1 MENAGAEYKCDD
13 CCAVRGKCHSFFA
26 AVGAHLL
33 PGQEWRGMAR
43 SCRFTPSVQGPARN
57 IVRHR
62 EVQPAVHHR
71 RSIRLPAWNY
81 SESGA
86 YFVTICTH
94 HRECILDDA
103 ANLAIVEDVWR
114 RVVGS
119 GHGPGEFVAIP
130 NRVHGIVWIEE
141 PDAVGAEQLPEPRR
155 HVDQPPNPSSSS
167 QATVAQPL
175 RPGLRDGLEPGSLP
189 VIVRTVKS
197 ATAKRL
203 NSRRRTRGSA
213 VWQDDYYEH
222 IIRDE
227 DDLNRVR
234 QYILDN
240 PRKWAEDP
248 DNPAVFMNQVGENRP
263 PVGAEQLR
271 RYSATTR

>member
-1 MENAGAEYKCDD
+1 MAWD
-13 CCAVRGKCHSFFA
+13 GKIVPFH
-26 AVGAHLL
+26 
-33 PGQEWRGMAR
+33 
-43 SCRFTPSVQGPARN
+43 PSAQGPAPN
-57 IVRHR
+57 IVRAAR
-62 EVQPAVHHR
+62 YNPAVHHR
-71 RSIRLPAWNY
+71 RSIRLPAWDY

-119 GHGPGEFVAIP
+119 GRGPGEFVAMP
-130 NRVHGIVWIEE
+130 NHVHGIVWIAE
-141 PDAVGAEQLPEPRR
+141 PDVVGAEQLPKPGR
-155 HVDQPPNPSSSS
+155 HVDQPPNPSSPS
-167 QATVAQPL
+167 QVTVAEPL
-175 RPGLRDGLEPGSLP
+175 RPGLRDGLEPGSLR
-189 VIVRTVKS
+189 VIVRTFKS

-213 VWQDDYYEH
+213 VWQDDYHEH

-248 DNPAVFMNQVGENRP
+248 DNPAVFMNHVGENRP